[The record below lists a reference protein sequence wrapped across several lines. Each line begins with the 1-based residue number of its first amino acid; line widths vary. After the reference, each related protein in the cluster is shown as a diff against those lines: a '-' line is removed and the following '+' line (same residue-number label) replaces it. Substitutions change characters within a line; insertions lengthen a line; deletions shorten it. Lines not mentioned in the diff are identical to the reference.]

1 MEARNQQEVPVLD
14 YRDLEGGDPGRRDA
28 FITELLEAYRDIGFV
43 GVRNHSVTA
52 ESIEALYAAAWDFTA
67 LPDSTKE
74 AYSRPDLF
82 GQRGYTPKGK
92 EHAKGAKVG
101 DLKEFFHVGQ
111 ELKGEQLEALGYPS
125 NVWPEEVPELRTSAV
140 RLFRALEG
148 LGYGMLEAIFWGLGI
163 EPTRFAADL
172 REGNSILRIAH
183 YFPITNPET
192 LPAGAVRA
200 AAHGDINL
208 ITLLVGASADGLEL
222 LRRDGQWMPVA
233 VDADTIVVN
242 VGDMLERLTNGRLRS
257 TIHRVVNPPPERCHE
272 ARLSMPFF
280 MHPKAGMDLSALDA
294 CIDAEH
300 PKQFEDITAGAF
312 LQERLREI
320 GLK

>member
-1 MEARNQQEVPVLD
+1 MNTTYQQGVPVLD
-14 YRDLEGGDPGRRDA
+14 YGDFAGGDSSRQNQFVAALLDA
-28 FITELLEAYRDIGFV
+28 YHEIGFV
-43 GVRNHSVTA
+43 GVQNHGVAA
-52 ESIEALYAAAWDFTA
+52 ETIDSLYSAAWDFSA
-67 LPDSTKE
+67 LPDATKG
-74 AYSRPDLF
+74 AYHRPDLF

-111 ELKGEQLEALGYPS
+111 ELDEARLGELGYPA
-125 NVWPEEVPELRTSAV
+125 NVWPSEVPQLQTSAV
-140 RLFRALEG
+140 NLFRALEG
-148 LGYGMLEAIFWGLGI
+148 LGHGMLDAIFVGLGI
-163 EPTRFAADL
+163 DPGHFSSDV

-183 YFPITNPET
+183 YFPIEDPSA
-192 LPAGAVRA
+192 LPSEAVRA

-222 LRRDGQWMPVA
+222 QRRDGAWMPVN
-233 VDADTIVVN
+233 VESDTIVVN

-280 MHPKAGMDLSALDA
+280 MHPKASMDLSALECCMDE
-294 CIDAEH
+294 EH

>member
-1 MEARNQQEVPVLD
+1 MMATNQQGVPVLD
-14 YRDLEGGDPGRRDA
+14 YQDIESGGQFERDQ
-28 FITELLEAYRDIGFV
+28 FVNELLKAYREIGFV
-43 GVRNHSVTA
+43 GVRNHGVKA
-52 ESIEALYAAAWDFTA
+52 EAIESLYAAAWDFSG
-67 LPDSTKE
+67 LSDSKKA
-74 AYSRPDLF
+74 AYHRPDLF

-101 DLKEFFHVGQ
+101 DLKEFYHVGQ
-111 ELKGEQLEALGYPS
+111 ELLPERLDELAYPA
-125 NVWPEEVPELRTSAV
+125 NVWPEEVPQLQTSAV
-140 RLFRALEG
+140 ALFRALED
-148 LGYGMLEAIFWGLGI
+148 LGHGILGAIFVGLGI
-163 EPTRFAADL
+163 DPSRYASDL
-172 REGNSILRIAH
+172 KEGNSILRIAH
-183 YFPITNPET
+183 YFPIHNPEA
-192 LPAGAVRA
+192 LPQGAVRA

-222 LRRDGQWMPVA
+222 QQRDGTWMPVN

-242 VGDMLERLTNGRLRS
+242 VGDMLERLTNGSLRS

-280 MHPKAGMDLSALDA
+280 MHPKAGMDLSALDS

-300 PKQFEDITAGAF
+300 PKRFEDVTAGAF